1 MSASTSAVQRLN
13 MFWFLVLSAP
23 MLIGIAIAGLVW
35 FGNYTA
41 SVDLL
46 PQETLRMG
54 AMGAMGAMGLMLVVA
69 RPLRNVLLSPSAI
82 AGRQAQTVT
91 PADSSDDQAVAK
103 VQASMFMLLGILD
116 AVSMGVIALSL
127 MQADVLLALLNGVY
141 TLVLAVIARPD
152 FAALIDATRKQL
164 IHNG

>member
-1 MSASTSAVQRLN
+1 MTASTSATQRLN

-23 MLIGIAIAGLVW
+23 LLIGIAIAGLVW

-54 AMGAMGAMGLMLVVA
+54 AMGAMALMLVVA
-69 RPLRNVLLSPSAI
+69 RPLRNALLSPSAI
-82 AGRQAQTVT
+82 TRRPIQTAT
-91 PADSSDDQAVAK
+91 PADPSGDTAVLK

-127 MQADVLLALLNGVY
+127 MQADVLLALLNGIY

>member
-1 MSASTSAVQRLN
+1 MSTSSSATQRLN

-46 PQETLRMG
+46 PQETLR
-54 AMGAMGAMGLMLVVA
+54 MGAMGAMGLMLVVA

-152 FAALIDATRKQL
+152 FAALVDATRKQL

>member
-54 AMGAMGAMGLMLVVA
+54 AMGAMGLMLVVA
-69 RPLRNVLLSPSAI
+69 RPLRNVLLSPLSHRRPPGPDRYPRRPFRRSGGCQSAGQHVHA
-82 AGRQAQTVT
+82 AGHAGCG
-91 PADSSDDQAVAK
+91 
-103 VQASMFMLLGILD
+103 FHG
-116 AVSMGVIALSL
+116 G
-127 MQADVLLALLNGVY
+127 
-141 TLVLAVIARPD
+141 
-152 FAALIDATRKQL
+152 
-164 IHNG
+164 

>member
-54 AMGAMGAMGLMLVVA
+54 AMGAMGLMLVVA

-91 PADSSDDQAVAK
+91 PADPSDDQAVAK
-103 VQASMFMLLGILD
+103 VQARD
-116 AVSMGVIALSL
+116 
-127 MQADVLLALLNGVY
+127 
-141 TLVLAVIARPD
+141 
-152 FAALIDATRKQL
+152 RKSVV
-164 IHNG
+164 